1 MTDHEILN
9 LIADIESAKENYTK
23 FEAALDAA
31 KIAHEDAEDDFK
43 DAKMELSELRTKL
56 EDYTDSLFDT
66 TGEDESRG
74 SISLSGW

>member
-9 LIADIESAKENYTK
+9 LIADIESAKENYIK
-23 FEAALDAA
+23 FETALDVAR
-31 KIAHEDAEDDFK
+31 IAHEDAEDDFK

-56 EDYTDSLFDT
+56 EDYTDGLFDIS
-66 TGEDESRG
+66 GEDEDHG